1 MGRDLI
7 KLLLLAGLVGLA
19 VLYGMELASDGIAGV
34 YGPLDDRDRALYRQ
48 TENTWRTVR
57 DLPERISDRR
67 AAEEAEEYRNDGAE
81 RWEAGDDWERTAWEG
96 RRPFVD
102 KIAGEAARA
111 LSKLSREG
119 IRTLVTVVSRATEW
133 PEPDRVGEDPAR

>member
-34 YGPLDDRDRALYRQ
+34 YGPLDERDRALYRQ

-57 DLPERISDRR
+57 DLPERTSDRR
-67 AAEEAEEYRNDGAE
+67 AAAEEDRDGAE
-81 RWEAGDDWERTAWEG
+81 SPETGDGWERTAWEG

-102 KIAGEAARA
+102 RIAGEAAQA
-111 LSKLSREG
+111 LSRLSRDG
-119 IRTLVTVVSRATEW
+119 IRTLVTVFSRATEW
-133 PEPDRVGEDPAR
+133 PEPARDGKDLPG

>member
-7 KLLLLAGLVGLA
+7 KLVLLAGLVGLA

-57 DLPERISDRR
+57 NLPERPPDRR
-67 AAEEAEEYRNDGAE
+67 AALDTEEYRDDGADASD
-81 RWEAGDDWERTAWEG
+81 AGDAWERTAWEG

-102 KIAGEAARA
+102 KIAGEAAEA
-111 LSKLSREG
+111 LSRLSREG

-133 PEPDRVGEDPAR
+133 PEAVRDGGEPPR

>member
-34 YGPLDDRDRALYRQ
+34 YGPLDDRDRAIYRQ

-57 DLPERISDRR
+57 DLPERTLDRR
-67 AAEEAEEYRNDGAE
+67 AAADAEPYRDGGADALD
-81 RWEAGDDWERTAWEG
+81 AGDGWERTAWEG

-102 KIAGEAARA
+102 KIAGEAARV
-111 LSKLSREG
+111 LSRLSREG

-133 PEPDRVGEDPAR
+133 PEPVRDGEDPPR